1 MYGGII
7 LVISFVLQFILIAIF
22 VSVGIQKILGHEQQ
36 VAIFKHLKL
45 PQWFRLV
52 TGWVEVVGVVGLII
66 GFWLPWVVVIAGLWF
81 AITML
86 IGAIVHIRVKDS
98 YSKSIPAFILLII
111 SVILSILNFS
121 ELQNILP

>member
-7 LVISFVLQFILIAIF
+7 LVISFVLQFILIVIF

-36 VAIFKHLKL
+36 ISIFKHLKL
-45 PQWFRLV
+45 PQWFRVV
-52 TGWVEVVGVVGLII
+52 TGWVEVAGVVGLII

-86 IGAIVHIRVKDS
+86 IGVIVHIRVKDS

-111 SVILSILNFS
+111 SVTLSTLNFF
-121 ELQNILP
+121 ELQNMLP

>member
-1 MYGGII
+1 M
-7 LVISFVLQFILIAIF
+7 VISFVLQFILIVIF

-36 VAIFKHLKL
+36 ISIFKHLKL
-45 PQWFRLV
+45 PQWFRVV
-52 TGWVEVVGVVGLII
+52 TGWVEVAGVVGLII

-86 IGAIVHIRVKDS
+86 IGVIVHIRVKDS

-111 SVILSILNFS
+111 SVTLSTLNFF
-121 ELQNILP
+121 ELQNMLP